1 MDLSI
6 SDICQVEQIL
16 VVIGNAVFDEI
27 AGLDGVGQLLVIGA
41 GVLHPLELRP
51 VEPDA
56 LGHLVNGLAAVLPP
70 EEDVNI
76 HALAGVDQR
85 GHPAAPDSTRVA
97 VGLDVQEGVVE
108 PVHDHIAA
116 VPQVNATG
124 SNEVSH
130 ADMWDGVH
138 AQHQLFGR
146 HGVQHH
152 PVHPGGEGFV
162 HAGAPVEELVE
173 DLRRGLVRVRR
184 LHDGVAALH
193 EVSPGVL
200 LHGLHG
206 TQDLGVV
213 GAVAL
218 ADLLVL
224 ENQKEAPCE
233 RFSAADLLDEPDVFL
248 ALPLAGGVVLL
259 RQLLPDHVDVPVGVG
274 LAGDALEL
282 QPHGRDLQPGGEG
295 GNDPE
300 LLLVGAEHKVDGLDF
315 QDLDVAVIRGLN
327 DPVPD
332 VLDRDE
338 VLGELQPF
346 IAFAFCV

>member
-1 MDLSI
+1 
-6 SDICQVEQIL
+6 
-16 VVIGNAVFDEI
+16 
-27 AGLDGVGQLLVIGA
+27 
-41 GVLHPLELRP
+41 
-51 VEPDA
+51 
-56 LGHLVNGLAAVLPP
+56 
-70 EEDVNI
+70 
-76 HALAGVDQR
+76 
-85 GHPAAPDSTRVA
+85 
-97 VGLDVQEGVVE
+97 
-108 PVHDHIAA
+108 
-116 VPQVNATG
+116 
-124 SNEVSH
+124 
-130 ADMWDGVH
+130 MWDRVY
-138 AQHQLFGR
+138 AQHQLFGS

-152 PVHPGGEGFV
+152 PVHPGGEGLV
-162 HAGAPVEELVE
+162 HAGPPVEELVE
-173 DLRRGLVRVRR
+173 NLRRGFVRVRR

-193 EVSPGVL
+193 EISPGVL

-224 ENQKEAPCE
+224 ENQKEAPGE

-300 LLLVGAEHKVDGLDF
+300 LLLVRAEHEVDGLDL
-315 QDLDVAVIRGLN
+315 QDLDVSVIRGLN
-327 DPVPD
+327 DSVPD

-346 IAFAFCV
+346 IVFAFCV